1 MKKLFGLLIIFALVV
16 LAGVDALSGGAGIHL
31 ITAGGGSF
39 AAVPLTL
46 STQKI
51 VFLTSLKEEYNAID
65 TWVNKAEDLSSFV
78 KDGQTLVFP
87 EAGADPAVYKNR
99 NIDIDAVEPTETT
112 HSVELDVYD
121 SQNYKIRNV
130 LLHAL
135 PFEKVQYYTR
145 KSADAIVKQEIADA
159 AYAFAPGT
167 EGNKRLVIPTTG
179 GERNG
184 YKMLTLDDI
193 VTLARAADNAEFPD
207 GRNLVLPSD
216 MWWDLVNNN
225 EILKGQLKNLQAT
238 GVINVTA
245 VEYYNI
251 TIHKSNGTKL
261 GLAWDMSDSEK
272 APQGSAYDADIV
284 PAALFFCNNQVFR
297 GGGMFEMF
305 FKDKSQ
311 NTNGR
316 AYEFGFQHR
325 FKADFQMSAQRYSG
339 LIYQPSTM
347 STPIIIS
354 TEAVGLELLRQGTNS
369 IATVDTNKVTVTVQ
383 YPSEI
388 SNVLTDYL
396 ADALIETSGEIPAG
410 TTVLIKLNGSAIG
423 TATIATATDSIWLSQ
438 LIKLAAPTAA
448 VRTSI
453 AGHAGNTSAWEL
465 TITPEASYD
474 AFVTVK
480 TMISKNAVSFAAPI
494 NLSTTSCVLDITI

>member
-1 MKKLFGLLIIFALVV
+1 MKKLLGLLTIFTLVIIAS
-16 LAGVDALSGGAGIHL
+16 VDAFTGGAGIHL
-31 ITAGGGSF
+31 MTAGGVSL
-39 AAVPLTL
+39 AMPPLTL
-46 STQKI
+46 ATQKI
-51 VFLTSLKEEYNAID
+51 VFLTSLKEEYESID
-65 TWVNKAEDLSSFV
+65 TWLNKAEDLSSFV

-99 NIDIDAVEPTETT
+99 ATDIDEVEPTETT
-112 HSVELDVYD
+112 HQVQLDVYD

-159 AYAFAPGT
+159 AYAFAPST
-167 EGNKRLVIPTTG
+167 EGNKRIVIPTTG
-179 GERNG
+179 AGRNG
-184 YKMLTLDDI
+184 YKMMTLDDI
-193 VTLARAADNAEFPD
+193 VTFARACDNAEFPD

-225 EILKGQLKNLQAT
+225 EILKGQLKNQQAT

-261 GLAWDMSDSEK
+261 GLAWDMTGNEK
-272 APQGSAYDADIV
+272 APQGSTHTPDIV

-305 FKDKSQ
+305 FQDKST
-311 NTNGR
+311 NTKGR

-339 LIYQPSTM
+339 LIYQPSTL

-354 TEAVGLELLRQGTNS
+354 TEAAALELLRQGTNS
-369 IATVDTNKVTVTVQ
+369 IATFLTNKVTLSVQ
-383 YPSEI
+383 YPAVVSGD
-388 SNVLTDYL
+388 LTDYL
-396 ADALIETSGEIPAG
+396 NDALIELSTPLPIASTVKIELDG
-410 TTVLIKLNGSAIG
+410 TTVG
-423 TATIATATDSIWLSQ
+423 TATLAAATDSVYLSE
-438 LIKLAAPTAA
+438 LLKLAVPATIVRKSVVTTAG
-448 VRTSI
+448 TSPK
-453 AGHAGNTSAWEL
+453 WEL
-465 TITPEASYD
+465 TITPPATYS
-474 AFVTVK
+474 AAATIKTVV
-480 TMISKNAVSFAAPI
+480 SKNATTFGGALTLA
-494 NLSTTSCVLDITI
+494 TTSCDISITI